1 MSSSHRDARPYGR
14 PVDDLRSRDQRLRRS
29 RRRRAVQL
37 IVFCVLCLAL
47 VVTGV
52 LAVRELQKPAAE
64 PGVIAPKSLGAD
76 PVALSCPEPGAVP
89 LAPGEVTVTV
99 LNGTSRSGLAGSVS
113 AELVGRGFLAGGT
126 GNTQQATGPATI
138 VHGPEGYLAAQ
149 SVRVQIQGAQLRLE
163 EGRPG
168 TAVDLLIGEGYTGLE
183 EESVAA
189 AALAEPVET
198 PEGC

>member
-52 LAVRELQKPAAE
+52 LAVQELQKPAAE